1 MIMWSGM
8 KELTE
13 VSKEKIEELNKA
25 QKEARTADF
34 IGKAAGA
41 ASLIL
46 TFAYIIFLYW
56 GHILD
61 TTNLAVRIG
70 IAIGL
75 LVLILV
81 TTYYLPVF
89 LKTARKYRTYSIL
102 YKNTYLK
109 PILEASFQKGEYQD
123 YAKISLKDM
132 MDFALFKKSRSAQ
145 ANDCVTGTYKGI
157 DFSRYDLALKY
168 GKGNAE
174 SDCVLIA
181 CELHTGIKGDVQV
194 IQNSFKIGGESYEQP
209 DNHQKYLSGSESF
222 DKKFDVYATEEK
234 EAEKLL
240 SSKLMKNFEKLFAKG
255 TIAAFIDGKHAY
267 LVISRKKDVMEAP
280 LYSPMDP
287 KRCEKE
293 ASIEVDIIRNW
304 IELLKN

>member
-1 MIMWSGM
+1 MTCRQVAPVQ
-8 KELTE
+8 L
-13 VSKEKIEELNKA
+13 
-25 QKEARTADF
+25 
-34 IGKAAGA
+34 
-41 ASLIL
+41 ASDY
-46 TFAYIIFLYW
+46 A
-56 GHILD
+56 
-61 TTNLAVRIG
+61 TTVLLVQG
-70 IAIGL
+70 GL
-75 LVLILV
+75 LYIWKLHAV
-81 TTYYLPVF
+81 TIF
-89 LKTARKYRTYSIL
+89 CDKY
-102 YKNTYLK
+102 
-109 PILEASFQKGEYQD
+109 E
-123 YAKISLKDM
+123 
-132 MDFALFKKSRSAQ
+132 
-145 ANDCVTGTYKGI
+145 
-157 DFSRYDLALKY
+157 
-168 GKGNAE
+168 
-174 SDCVLIA
+174 
-181 CELHTGIKGDVQV
+181 
-194 IQNSFKIGGESYEQP
+194 EQP